1 VIDTPSLSIPVYK
14 KNLPKL
20 GANNPAMIK
29 NIIPL
34 FAKTLKGTAIIE
46 TSQRN
51 IVPIVKLAAVAEKA
65 VEFLNPFF
73 INMLELEEKNADNKI
88 ININLNNFPLKT

>member
-1 VIDTPSLSIPVYK
+1 
-14 KNLPKL
+14 
-20 GANNPAMIK
+20 
-29 NIIPL
+29 
-34 FAKTLKGTAIIE
+34 
-46 TSQRN
+46 
-51 IVPIVKLAAVAEKA
+51 VPIVKLAAVAEKA